1 MRRIMKRLFAAG
13 MAVLL
18 ALSFTAC
25 RNRDKDNNTTG
36 ENTTTTQEEVQTT
49 AGGGREETT
58 PQPEQESGTTGEE
71 ESSSSDDDGFDL
83 MEEKNDELLTRI
95 YEAVK
100 EAYGDEY
107 VPDTRFDWQYIEAV
121 YGITA
126 DMYDAVIA
134 EGPMISFNIDTFVGF
149 KAQSGRE
156 QDLYAALE
164 SYRDYL
170 VNDSMQYPTN
180 AVKVQSTQVIQHGEY
195 VFLVCLG
202 SIDMETEEQGDAAIL
217 AQAQEKNQIAVDVI
231 DSFFTE

>member
-1 MRRIMKRLFAAG
+1 MKKLFLVG
-13 MAVLL
+13 MSVLL
-18 ALSFTAC
+18 ALSVTAC
-25 RNRDKDNNTTG
+25 GNRDKDNNTTG
-36 ENTTTTQEEVQTT
+36 EKSTTAQEEVQTT
-49 AGGGREETT
+49 AGGGKEETT
-58 PQPEQESGTTGEE
+58 PQPEQESSTTQEPE
-71 ESSSSDDDGFDL
+71 TSASSAPDDGSFDL
-83 MEEKNDELLTRI
+83 MDEKTDELLTQI
-95 YEAVK
+95 HEAVK
-100 EAYGDEY
+100 AAYGEEY
-107 VPDTRFDWQYIEAV
+107 LPDTRFDWQYIEAV

-156 QDLYAALE
+156 QDLYDALE

-180 AVKVQSTQVIQHGEY
+180 AVKVQATQVIQHGEY

-202 SIDMETEEQGDAAIL
+202 SIDMETEEQGEEAIL

-231 DSFFTE
+231 NSFFTE

>member
-1 MRRIMKRLFAAG
+1 MKKLFVVG
-13 MAVLL
+13 MSVLL
-18 ALSFTAC
+18 ALSVTAC
-25 RNRDKDNNTTG
+25 KNRDKDNNTTG
-36 ENTTTTQEEVQTT
+36 EKSTTAQEEVQTT
-49 AGGGREETT
+49 AGGGKEETT
-58 PQPEQESGTTGEE
+58 TQPEQETGTTGEE
-71 ESSSSDDDGFDL
+71 QTSASDDGGFNL
-83 MEEKNDELLTRI
+83 MDEKTDELLTQI
-95 YEAVK
+95 HEAVK
-100 EAYGDEY
+100 AAYGEEY
-107 VPDTRFDWQYIEAV
+107 LPDTRFDWQYIEAV

-156 QDLYAALE
+156 QDLCDALE

-202 SIDMETEEQGDAAIL
+202 SIDMETEEQGEEAIL

-231 DSFFTE
+231 NSFFTE